1 MVGGRPLEVRQ
12 KQEYAMKRQRC
23 TMLQV
28 LKLGGQEFEAEMQGS
43 PEQKLA
49 TDF

>member
-1 MVGGRPLEVRQ
+1 VVGVRPLEVRQ

-23 TMLQV
+23 TMPQV
-28 LKLGGQEFEAEMQGS
+28 LKLGGQEFEAEMQVI
-43 PEQKLA
+43 PEKKLA